1 MAEKSS
7 YATYLVEGLN
17 TEKNLNFLC
26 GNGICL
32 YEVKKINKKQYFVT
46 VPFKER
52 KKLIALLKN
61 RCYNIKLIKSGGFL
75 GFLEKGGLSATLR
88 RQIGSDVGGA
98 CGQLRAGYLEKNSD
112 KESL

>member
-32 YEVKKINKKQYFVT
+32 YEVKKINKKQ
-46 VPFKER
+46 FKSTS
-52 KKLIALLKN
+52 
-61 RCYNIKLIKSGGFL
+61 CTF
-75 GFLEKGGLSATLR
+75 
-88 RQIGSDVGGA
+88 
-98 CGQLRAGYLEKNSD
+98 
-112 KESL
+112 

>member
-32 YEVKKINKKQYFVT
+32 YEVKKINKKQYFLRSLKGTVT
-46 VPFKER
+46 KYCF
-52 KKLIALLKN
+52 
-61 RCYNIKLIKSGGFL
+61 Y
-75 GFLEKGGLSATLR
+75 
-88 RQIGSDVGGA
+88 
-98 CGQLRAGYLEKNSD
+98 
-112 KESL
+112 

>member
-32 YEVKKINKKQYFVT
+32 YEVKKNQQ
-46 VPFKER
+46 
-52 KKLIALLKN
+52 KN
-61 RCYNIKLIKSGGFL
+61 N
-75 GFLEKGGLSATLR
+75 TL
-88 RQIGSDVGGA
+88 
-98 CGQLRAGYLEKNSD
+98 
-112 KESL
+112 